1 MSDSGPANKTRRNML
16 AAALAAGA
24 TAPGLA
30 RLNPTN
36 SSGTIMA
43 GRLLPQPKQLFQ
55 DANWNPLVGG
65 RIYTYA
71 AGSLIPKTTF
81 QDAALIIA
89 NTNPTI
95 SNARGEA
102 LMFGSGPYRF
112 ILKDAFDN
120 VIYDVDNVES
130 ARSIADSSIAALLGS
145 LANFGGSSLMG
156 WIQSGTGT
164 FLRTVQDKLRDVKNV
179 KDYGL
184 KMDGAT
190 DDAPAFNAMNQAFKN
205 AGKKVVVRMSGRGK
219 FNSGITLTTSFLKVI
234 CENAVLDFSGMA
246 TGTAG
251 AYTTAITVAGSG
263 EGHPY
268 TQTDGGFGGAEI
280 IGPGRETYTT
290 GMLFSSVAES
300 GPSHMSGS
308 CGNVHGFGIGHS
320 FANNAYCMDFWGWDV
335 WDCGTGT
342 YLPSGTTNAGER
354 ICYHGGAIFNN
365 NFGVINDN
373 TNSAF
378 HFDNV
383 SLDYNGVQAVA
394 KAGRIFLSHC
404 HMEAGTYASAP
415 FVTYPVNGATIV
427 IDGGWMQCTGANT
440 STIFESQATEAQG
453 GGIFVSNVFMNSLG
467 SGRWKSGPGRFSLVN
482 PISYNIS
489 SNPTLSSLAE
499 NRLAD
504 GGFEMATV
512 IEAFITA
519 DTAPITSRTAGSN
532 INLTTSTAQARSGAR
547 SLRML
552 KSFGA
557 GSPCSFV
564 IAVPLA
570 RVGSL
575 VNFLG
580 YLKKPGADT
589 GQVFI
594 SSGYA
599 KIQNIN
605 GLDTLQKITSSGLDT
620 VTFTAAPVDWRS
632 TATGEPQTHA
642 PGWATHFIVSVNADN
657 FSGGSL
663 YFDDFELYEN

>member
-1 MSDSGPANKTRRNML
+1 MSDSGPANKARRNML

-24 TAPGLA
+24 AAPGLA
-30 RLNPTN
+30 KLNPTN

-43 GRLLPQPKQLFQ
+43 GSLLPQPKQLFQ
-55 DANWNPLVGG
+55 DANWNPLIGG

-81 QDAALIIA
+81 QDAGLIIA

-130 ARSIADSSIAALLGS
+130 ARSIADSLIAALLGR

-184 KMDGAT
+184 KMDGET

-205 AGKKVVVRMSGRGK
+205 AGKKVVVRMSGKGK
-219 FNSGITLTTSFLKVI
+219 FNSGITLTTSFVKILG
-234 CENAVLDFSGMA
+234 ENAVLDFSGLA
-246 TGTAG
+246 AGTVG
-251 AYTTAITVAGSG
+251 AYTTAITVTGSA

-268 TQTDGGFGGAEI
+268 TQTDGGFGGVEI
-280 IGPGRETYTT
+280 IGPGRETYTI
-290 GMLFSSVAES
+290 GMLFNSVAES
-300 GPSHMSGS
+300 GPSHMNGAG
-308 CGNVHGFGIGHS
+308 GNVHGFGIGHS
-320 FANNAYCMDFWGWDV
+320 FANNVYCMDFWGWDV
-335 WDCGTGT
+335 WDCGIGVN
-342 YLPSGTTNAGER
+342 LQSGTVNAGER
-354 ICYHGGAIFNN
+354 ICYHGGTIFNN
-365 NFGVINDN
+365 TFGVINDN

-378 HFDNV
+378 HFNNT

-394 KAGRIFLSHC
+394 KAGKIFLSQC

-415 FVTYPVNGATIV
+415 FVTYPENGATIV
-427 IDGGWMQCTGANT
+427 IDGGWMQCTGRNT
-440 STIFESQATEAQG
+440 STIFESLTTPEQG

-467 SGRWKSGPGRFSLVN
+467 SGRWKTGPGRFSLVN
-482 PISYNIS
+482 PISYNIN
-489 SNPTLSSLAE
+489 SNPTLSSVAE

-504 GGFEMATV
+504 GGFEMDAV
-512 IEAFITA
+512 IEAFITT
-519 DTAPITSRTAGSN
+519 DTAPIKSRTVGSN
-532 INLTTSTAQARSGAR
+532 INLSTSTAQSRSGTR

-552 KSFGA
+552 KEFGA
-557 GSPCSFV
+557 GSPCSFA
-564 IAVPLA
+564 ITVPLA

-575 VNFLG
+575 ANFLG
-580 YLKKPGADT
+580 YLKKPGT
-589 GQVFI
+589 ESGQVFI
-594 SSGYA
+594 SRGYA

-605 GLDTLQKITSSGLDT
+605 GVDTLLRVSYSAVDT

-632 TATGEPQTHA
+632 TASGEPQTHA
-642 PGWATHFIVSVNADN
+642 PGWASHFIVSVNADN
-657 FSGGSL
+657 FSGGAL
-663 YFDDFELYEN
+663 YFDDFEFYEY